1 MEIQKPKGLGL
12 NSLVRKKYKEWQTM
26 GLPKAGEQYKN
37 TNVDQITMVA
47 AKDEILGYLGWVRSD
62 KGWHKRPLSQLLKW
76 RQEVR
81 VTVQDVRRSEAT
93 TEFEKK
99 ASMTEKQCVR

>member
-47 AKDEILGYLGWVRSD
+47 AKDEILEYLGWVRSD
-62 KGWHKRPLSQLLKW
+62 REDGTRGRFHSSSSGDRKSESQS
-76 RQEVR
+76 R
-81 VTVQDVRRSEAT
+81 T
-93 TEFEKK
+93 
-99 ASMTEKQCVR
+99 